1 MAALVASRKNPV
13 LKAFADRLRQTGR
26 PAKVI
31 LTACMRKLLVILN
44 TMVQTSSHWKPQLV

>member
-13 LKAFADRLRQTGR
+13 LKAFADRLRQAGKT
-26 PAKVI
+26 PKVI

-44 TMVQTSSHWKPQLV
+44 TMVQTNSRGEPQIV